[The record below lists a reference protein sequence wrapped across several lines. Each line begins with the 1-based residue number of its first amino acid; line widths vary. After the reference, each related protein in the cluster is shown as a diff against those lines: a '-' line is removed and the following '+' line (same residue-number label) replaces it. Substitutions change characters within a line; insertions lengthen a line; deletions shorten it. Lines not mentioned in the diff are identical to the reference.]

1 MMQRLVTIAC
11 GGLLVLAA
19 SRSFAADEALPPGAS
34 ISSIEAQP
42 AAIELKNR
50 FEYAQ
55 VLLTA
60 TTANGDRIDAT
71 RLVKAEKSA
80 DVVEVSPTGLIR
92 PKADG
97 KAEIKFSLGERSV
110 VVPVTVAGNGG
121 DYKVSF
127 VQDVMPTI
135 SKLGCNAGT
144 CHGSAQGKN
153 GFKLSLRGYDPVFD
167 HLALTDDLSA
177 RRFNRAVE
185 C

>member
-1 MMQRLVTIAC
+1 MCPYQSSGIRKNSEAGRGKATSEFSRIQLRITQGGEMMMQRLVTIAC
-11 GGLLVLAA
+11 GGLLFLAA
-19 SRSFAADEALPPGAS
+19 SRSFAADESLPPGAT

-60 TTANGDRIDAT
+60 TTAAGDRIDAT
-71 RLVKAEKSA
+71 RLAKPEKSA

-97 KAEIKFSLGERSV
+97 KAEITFSLGERSV
-110 VVPVTVAGNGG
+110 VLPVTVTGNGG

-135 SKLGCNAGT
+135 SK
-144 CHGSAQGKN
+144 
-153 GFKLSLRGYDPVFD
+153 
-167 HLALTDDLSA
+167 
-177 RRFNRAVE
+177 
-185 C
+185 